1 MLSGTVGSAGGPGK
15 SPSKGGKK
23 VSLPQN
29 QQGNKLNGPTMIE
42 LEELV
47 GGTAEKRN
55 WRGIIISLLVIL
67 LICALIVVA
76 IIIAS
81 PDLRIYSKYTFEDIF
96 DPQYQPTYYDAVWLT
111 EDEYVLR
118 NSTNNI
124 VAVDV
129 AANETTLLISN
140 RTMDEEGIIRI
151 WVHPDKQYILLSS
164 DEQQLFRNSFEA
176 VYKIYDVKKKSV
188 IKTLTPPS
196 VTDGPVPLRYA
207 SWVPNSAGLIFI
219 YKNNLYYQNA
229 VNNDPVAVTTDG
241 TEGEVFNGVPDWVY
255 EEEILSDDDAL
266 YWNKDG
272 SRLVFAQF
280 NDTQVPKAW
289 YPCYENKVYSE
300 IKYVNYPKPGYPNP
314 TIKLLVMPVE
324 DATNLVQLQPPR
336 QFQDQEYYY
345 RSVVW
350 KDRYQV
356 AVTWWNRPQNVSVT
370 TICQVDTGVCDLNY
384 EQETPNGWIVQR
396 GDIIFAE
403 DGLSY
408 FTILPEREG
417 PRGSFYHI
425 AQVTAE
431 SGQRGQ
437 VTFLTQGIWEVTQ
450 IVGYNAERNLLFYL
464 STENGSINRTLYSLN
479 IVTKERTCL
488 TCDVIEGCSYVSA
501 DFNDKATRYILQ
513 CYGPDVPQTFLNSID
528 SANFTVLVDNAGVK
542 AALADKDFVVKTFHT
557 VKSSDGNFDIQIEL
571 LIPRSM
577 DDQRRHPLLV
587 DVYAGPGTQQV
598 DAKYHQGWYS
608 YLSSNHHVII
618 ARIDG
623 RGSAYNGQKLLY
635 EIYKRLG
642 TVEIE
647 DQITA
652 TDYLLDTYR
661 YLDWNKT
668 AIWGWSYGG
677 FAATLAATYGKFN
690 CTMAVAPVTDW
701 RFYDSVY
708 TEKYMGLPKATDNLQ
723 AYKDSNISAR
733 ASGLHNTKYLLV
745 HGLADDNVH
754 FQNSAN
760 LVKALVQEG
769 VQHQVQ
775 YYTDENHALGDP
787 MVQKDLY
794 RVLTDF
800 LVRSFDLKC

>member
-1 MLSGTVGSAGGPGK
+1 MDKMRYIEEECTLILYSLSFHCTQAKQLQKQPK
-15 SPSKGGKK
+15 
-23 VSLPQN
+23 
-29 QQGNKLNGPTMIE
+29 
-42 LEELV
+42 ELV

-81 PDLRIYSKYTFEDIF
+81 PGTELKIYTRYTFEDIF
-96 DPQYQPTYYDAVWLT
+96 DPQYQPSYFDAVWLT

-124 VAVDV
+124 VAVDI
-129 AANETTLLISN
+129 AANESTLLISN
-140 RTMDEEGIIRI
+140 RTMDDEAIVRV
-151 WVHPDKQYILLSS
+151 WVHPNKEYILLSS
-164 DEQQLFRNSFEA
+164 DEKPIFRSSFEA
-176 VYKIYDVKKKSV
+176 VYKIYDVAKKSV
-188 IKTLTPPS
+188 IKTLLPPN
-196 VTDGPVPLRYA
+196 VTDGAVVPLRYA
-207 SWVPNSAGLIFI
+207 AWVPNSAGLVFV

-241 TEGEVFNGVPDWVY
+241 VEEEIFNGVPDWVY
-255 EEEILSDDDAL
+255 EEEILGVDSAM

-272 SRLVFAQF
+272 SRLVFGQF
-280 NDTQVPKAW
+280 NDSLVPKSW

-300 IKYVNYPKPGYPNP
+300 LKFINYPKPGFPNP
-314 TIKLLVMPVE
+314 TIKLYVMSVE
-324 DATNLVQLQPPR
+324 DVPNLVRLQPPQ

-350 KDRYQV
+350 KDSYQV

-370 TICQVDTGVCDLNY
+370 TICQVDTGICDLNY

-408 FTILPEREG
+408 FTILPEKEG
-417 PRGSFYHI
+417 PKGSFYHI
-425 AQVTAE
+425 ARVTAE
-431 SGQRGQ
+431 SGQQGL
-437 VTFLTQGIWEVTQ
+437 VTFLTRGIWEVTE
-450 IVGYNAERNLLFYL
+450 IVGFNHERSLLFYL
-464 STENGSINRTLYSLN
+464 STEHGAINRTLYSLN
-479 IVTKERTCL
+479 FETKEKTCI
-488 TCDVIEGCSYVSA
+488 TCDMVEGCSYYSA
-501 DFNDKATRYILQ
+501 NFNDKSTRYILQ
-513 CYGPDVPQTFLNSID
+513 CHGPDVPQTFLNSID
-528 SANFTVLVDNAGVK
+528 SVNYTVLVDNSGVK
-542 AALADKDFVVKTFHT
+542 EALAEKDYVVKTFHT
-557 VKSSDGNFDIQIEL
+557 VKSADGNYDIQIEL
-571 LIPRSM
+571 LIPRAL
-577 DDQRRHPLLV
+577 DIARRHPLLV
-587 DVYAGPGTQQV
+587 DVYGGPGSQQV
-598 DAKYHQGWYS
+598 DTKYHQGWYS
-608 YLSSNHHVII
+608 YLSSKHHVII

-623 RGSAYNGQKLLY
+623 RGSGYKGQKMLY
-635 EIYKRLG
+635 EINKRLG

-652 TDYLLDTYR
+652 TEYLLDNFR

-677 FAATLAATYGKFN
+677 FAATLAATHGIYN

-708 TEKYMGLPKATDNLQ
+708 TERYMGLPKATDNLQ
-723 AYKDSNISAR
+723 AYKNSNISAV
-733 ASGLHNTKYLLV
+733 ASGLHKTKYLLV

-769 VQHQVQ
+769 VSHQVQ
-775 YYTDENHALGDP
+775 YYTDQNHALADP
-787 MVQKDLY
+787 MVQQDLY
-794 RVLTDF
+794 HILTDF
-800 LVRSFDLKC
+800 LVHSFGLNC